1 MTADHLAEAFVAM
14 LNHHDPDAVDRFVAM
29 EYVNHNRMV
38 GDGREANR
46 AFWAASSPPSRT

>member
-1 MTADHLAEAFVAM
+1 M
-14 LNHHDPDAVDRFVAM
+14 LNHYDPDAVDRFVAM

-46 AFWAASSPPSRT
+46 AFWAGVLRRLPGPDGHHG